1 MTQPKRPYPTPYSRK
16 RASQCTLRRRR
27 AKPRN
32 ATTRCCTVSPRSSW
46 YVPQPRQPL
55 VPSLLLQLRG
65 YVYSEK
71 GAPKAAVIQ
80 YESMITDPSVQNPLS
95 WTSPDFSLASYD
107 LVFLP
112 GGHEKGVRQI
122 IDSEII
128 HAHLALYFPLT
139 LKPSPK
145 TVGAIC
151 HGVQVLAASKITS
164 PDGKVTGQ
172 SVLHDTTTTALPGMM
187 ESSIFWMTRL
197 WLGDYYKTYGAGTAN
212 VETVVRGVLDDAG
225 SQYRSSLRPS
235 P

>member
-1 MTQPKRPYPTPYSRK
+1 MRRQDAVRYHPEAPGTLPRP
-16 RASQCTLRRRR
+16 ASPMSLLSLSQLRR
-27 AKPRN
+27 
-32 ATTRCCTVSPRSSW
+32 
-46 YVPQPRQPL
+46 
-55 VPSLLLQLRG
+55 
-65 YVYSEK
+65 YVYLEK

-80 YESMITDPSVQNPLS
+80 YESMITDPSVQTPLS
-95 WTSPDFSLASYD
+95 WASPNFSLASYD

-172 SVLHDTTTTALPGMM
+172 SVLHDATTTALPGMM

>member
-16 RASQCTLRRRR
+16 RASQYTLRRRR
-27 AKPRN
+27 ARPRN

-172 SVLHDTTTTALPGMM
+172 SVLHDATTTALPGMM